1 MIYWVRLMLK
11 IFDRYILKEVFP
23 PFLIGLLVT
32 AFVLLMNQVLV
43 LAELFIDRGVPAGVA
58 ARLFVFLVPSLLAF
72 ALPMAVLAGILGGL
86 ARLSADSEIIA
97 FRTLGIGSRGLVR
110 PLLIF
115 GLGGW
120 LVTSALTLVLAPRA
134 NFRWVQDMTSSV
146 LARATLRVNPLEFSE
161 SVPNTVLF
169 VEGIGP
175 DQQWENVFAYLNKDP
190 RAPRVIMARRGRIN
204 FFPGKKRATLELTD
218 GVLHSGPLSEPETYS
233 VTSFDRFEEEID
245 VESLFPTVTS
255 EKRVREKD
263 IFELLRDAEAISG
276 ELASPEKGGREGPA
290 SGTVPPWAA
299 QKQREF
305 RAHWVEIHKKFSLP
319 FACFVFVL
327 LGLPLGLMTGRG
339 GRTGGLSLSMGI
351 IILYYA
357 LITTGEKLAI
367 DGKITPFLGMW
378 GPDILLAAAGLLLFF
393 RSGEDTDALARLAG
407 AFRKKLAPLVPRLRP
422 GPRARRV
429 PRLPLR
435 FPNLLDRYVARKY
448 LAILGLVLT
457 GLLGASVIVAFFERL
472 DAVHRHGKPIGLLV
486 EHIWFRIPEFLS
498 AALPVAA
505 LTTTLLALGLL
516 AKTNEVTAMKAL
528 GISLYRAIVPVLVLA
543 AAVSGVAYLVQER
556 VAPAAGIRAE
566 EIWNRINDAPARR
579 YSSLG
584 RHWILGR
591 GKDRIYHYEYYEPAS
606 SGFSRLSVFDIDPG
620 RWTLTR
626 RAYAEKASLGP
637 AGFELRKGWLRDFAG
652 GAAVPFA
659 VREVWGLTAPE
670 GRAAFTRE
678 WKEPQQMTYGELR
691 EYASEVRATGFEAT
705 RLMVDLRGKVAFP
718 LASLVMT
725 VLAIPF
731 AFSMGKKGALAGIGL
746 SIVFA
751 AGYWGAFAV
760 LRSLG
765 YAGVLTPFLAAW
777 GANLIFGL
785 AGLFLLFRLRT

>member
-1 MIYWVRLMLK
+1 MLK

-72 ALPMAVLAGILGGL
+72 AVPMAVLAGILGGL

-97 FRTLGIGSRGLVR
+97 FRTLGVGSRTIVR
-110 PLLIF
+110 PLLVF
-115 GLGGW
+115 GLAGF

-146 LARATLRVNPLEFSE
+146 LARATLRVNPLQFNE

-169 VEGIGP
+169 VEGIGQ
-175 DQQWENVFAYLNKDP
+175 DKQWENVFAYLNKDP
-190 RAPRVIMARRGRIN
+190 RAPRLIMARRGRIN
-204 FFPGKKRATLELTD
+204 FFPEKKRATLELTD

-233 VTSFDRFEEEID
+233 VTSFERFEEEID

-263 IFELLRDAEAISG
+263 ILELVRDAAAIRG
-276 ELASPEKGGREGPA
+276 ELTAPEMKGAEGPA
-290 SGTVPPWAA
+290 SRSASARTA

-319 FACFVFVL
+319 LACLVFVL

-351 IILYYA
+351 IFLYYA

-367 DGKITPFLGMW
+367 DGKITPFVGMW
-378 GPDILLAAAGLLLFF
+378 GPDILLAAAGLLLFV
-393 RSGEDTDALARLAG
+393 RSGEDTEALARLTG
-407 AFRKKLAPLVPRLRP
+407 AFRKKLAPAPRVRHAP
-422 GPRARRV
+422 QAMRV
-429 PRLPLR
+429 PRPTLR
-435 FPNLLDRYVARKY
+435 FPNILDRYVARKY
-448 LAILGLVLT
+448 LAIMGLVLT

-472 DAVHRHGKPIGLLV
+472 DAVHRHGKPIGLLI
-486 EHIWFRIPEFLS
+486 EHVWFRLPEFLS

-516 AKTNEVTAMKAL
+516 AKANEVTAMKAS
-528 GISLYRAIVPVLVLA
+528 GISVYRAVVPVLVLA
-543 AAVSGVAYLVQER
+543 AAVSGAAYLIQER
-556 VAPAAGIRAE
+556 LAPAAGIRAE
-566 EIWNRINDAPARR
+566 EIWDRINDTPARR

-591 GKDRIYHYEYYEPAS
+591 GGDRIYHFEYFEPGS
-606 SGFSRLSVFDIDPG
+606 SSFSRLSVFEIDPG

-626 RAYAEKASLGP
+626 RTYAERASLGP
-637 AGFELRKGWLRDFAG
+637 AGFELRKGWFRDFSG
-652 GAAVPFA
+652 GAAKPFA
-659 VREVWGLTAPE
+659 VREAWELTVPVDR
-670 GRAAFTRE
+670 GAFTRE
-678 WKEPQQMTYGELR
+678 RKEPQQMTYAELR
-691 EYASEVRATGFEAT
+691 DYASEVRATGFEAT
-705 RLMVDLRGKVAFP
+705 RLLVDLRGKVAFP

-731 AFSMGKKGALAGIGL
+731 AFSMGKRGALAGIGL
-746 SIVFA
+746 SIVLA
-751 AGYWGAFAV
+751 ACYWGAFSV

-765 YAGVLTPFLAAW
+765 YTGVLMPFLAAW
-777 GANLIFGL
+777 GANLVFGL
-785 AGLFLLFRLRT
+785 AGVFFLFRLRT